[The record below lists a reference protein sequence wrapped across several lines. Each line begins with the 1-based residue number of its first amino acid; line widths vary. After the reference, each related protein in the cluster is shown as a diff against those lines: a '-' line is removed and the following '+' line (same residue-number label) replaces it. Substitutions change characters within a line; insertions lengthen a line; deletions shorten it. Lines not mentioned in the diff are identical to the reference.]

1 LEELLAN
8 VKSHLGI
15 TEDDEDI
22 NKNIKLKTMAT
33 IGYLVD
39 GGAIIDIDKVNEISD
54 KERKIFAHKQSV
66 GQKEFYQ
73 AQATGF
79 KPELVFK
86 VREFEYKGE
95 QKLKY
100 GNEIYNIIRTY
111 VKEIG
116 FVEIVCSRGVNNNVN
131 S

>member
-54 KERKIFAHKQSV
+54 K
-66 GQKEFYQ
+66 
-73 AQATGF
+73 
-79 KPELVFK
+79 
-86 VREFEYKGE
+86 
-95 QKLKY
+95 
-100 GNEIYNIIRTY
+100 
-111 VKEIG
+111 
-116 FVEIVCSRGVNNNVN
+116 IVVCIAVGVNDLLNNTPGETKFSPAFDILSRQICV
-131 S
+131 SR